1 MSDHFLRRMM
11 PAASVAAATMALLA
25 GCGTV
30 DSASNRLAS
39 AITPYKIEIVQG
51 NFVSREQVAALEK
64 GMSRIQVRE
73 VLGTPLISN
82 LFRGDRWDYVFTIK
96 RPGVEPQSR
105 RLSLFFEK
113 DLLVR
118 FEGDE
123 MPTEAEFVATLDTR
137 TKLGKVPRLEAT
149 PAELAKFPGRPKSE
163 PEPSAA
169 AVPVEAPSAT
179 AYPPLDAPASR

>member
-1 MSDHFLRRMM
+1 M
-11 PAASVAAATMALLA
+11 PDLFRCCPVPALAVVTAVLLA

-39 AITPYKIEIVQG
+39 AITPYKIEVVQG
-51 NFVSREQVAALEK
+51 NFVSKEQVAALQN

-73 VLGTPLISN
+73 VLGTPLITN
-82 LFRGDRWDYVFTIK
+82 LFRADRWDYVFTIK
-96 RPGVEPQSR
+96 RPGVEPQAR

-113 DLLVR
+113 DLLAR

-137 TKLGKVPRLEAT
+137 SRLGKVPQLEAT
-149 PAELAKFPGRPKSE
+149 PAQLQKFPGRAPGDA
-163 PEPSAA
+163 EPSAA
-169 AVPVEAPSAT
+169 AISVEPPAAN
-179 AYPPLDAPASR
+179 AYPPLEGPARR

>member
-1 MSDHFLRRMM
+1 MSDHFRRCLV
-11 PAASVAAATMALLA
+11 PAVAGVFAALLT

-51 NFVSREQVAALEK
+51 NFVSKEQVAALEK
-64 GMSRIQVRE
+64 GMSRIQVKE
-73 VLGTPLISN
+73 VLGTPLIAN
-82 LFRGDRWDYVFTIK
+82 LFRSDRWDYVFTIK

-105 RLSLFFEK
+105 RLSLYFEN

-137 TKLGKVPRLEAT
+137 TKIGKVPPLEAT
-149 PAELAKFPGRPKSE
+149 PAQLDKFPARNKAD
-163 PEPSAA
+163 AA
-169 AVPVEAPSAT
+169 QADKAIAADAPSGRT
-179 AYPPLDAPASR
+179 YPPLESGAR